1 MEIFYVRFMIL
12 LSVCAVIFHLIA
24 SLSPTS

>member
-1 MEIFYVRFMIL
+1 MEIFYARFMIL

-24 SLSPTS
+24 SLTPTS